1 MDRRFAV
8 LSTEA
13 LTAEVTRILSK
24 QTGASITASTD
35 LIATGL
41 LDSVGV
47 VRLLSEIEHRLRVS
61 LPVSDLDIDDLRSP
75 SALARTIARSLTQDI
90 VELPLPEVVSK
101 P

>member
-1 MDRRFAV
+1 MEPSLDL
-8 LSTEA
+8 LSPEA
-13 LTAEVTRILSK
+13 LTSEVMRILSK
-24 QTGASITASTD
+24 QLGSEITASTD

-61 LPVSDLDIDDLRSP
+61 IPVSNLDIDDLRSV
-75 SALARTIARSLTQDI
+75 SALARTIARNLTNEI
-90 VELPLPEVVSK
+90 VDLPLPEAVSK